1 MAEAQHRE
9 ALIETARLELGRAHR
24 AALAMDAAEMRRGLE
39 LAIAAL
45 REGASVSTSEN
56 SHQDGQRSK
65 WLSDHAESLEEALAD
80 LDDGSLLEMEK
91 LIEGVRKELDA

>member
-9 ALIETARLELGRAHR
+9 ALIETARLELDRAHR
-24 AALAMDAAEMRRGLE
+24 GALAMNAAEMRLGLE

-45 REGASVSTSEN
+45 REGSSVSIAK
-56 SHQDGQRSK
+56 DGQPEEQRGK
-65 WLSDHAESLEEALAD
+65 RLSDLAEALEEALGS
-80 LDDGSLLEMEK
+80 LDDGSLLEMEN